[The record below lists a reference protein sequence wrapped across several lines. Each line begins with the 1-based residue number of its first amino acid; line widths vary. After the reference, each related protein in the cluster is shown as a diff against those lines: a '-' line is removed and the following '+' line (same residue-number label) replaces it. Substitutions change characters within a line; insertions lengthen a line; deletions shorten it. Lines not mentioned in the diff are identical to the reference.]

1 MDRINIAGKD
11 IPILIKYKN
20 IRHTYL
26 RIKSD
31 RTLYVTTS
39 LKTKED
45 SIIDF
50 IKKHEM
56 TINNTLNNL
65 NRSVIPLISST
76 VSLFGVNYQIDIN
89 PLLKKP
95 CQLKDNVFYFRKEDN
110 QLLYL
115 KKFYQETVIEKANE
129 LLQKWNTIIGNEIN
143 FNGIEIKSQW
153 MKSQFGSCQN
163 KTKIIKLNSV
173 LACFEESYLE
183 TILVH
188 ELVHLKIQNHGRDF
202 YKMLLFYL
210 PDYHQIRRELG
221 IKFKSIE
228 G

>member
-153 MKSQFGSCQN
+153 MKGQFGSCQN